1 MIEFNEN
8 IETPLYSFDAYSI
21 NPEGE
26 ITGVPEKHINRI
38 LDHPEYF
45 GYTRD
50 EVLSR
55 YEKYNEPI
63 GWEGRARDEIFI
75 ELFSKGW
82 IRVRKNKDISV
93 SIQTG
98 TYGKKEKAHIKKLAL
113 MMLENKV
120 NMQFSAVITTFKGG
134 EIRTSLS
141 DLAKIKA

>member
-1 MIEFNEN
+1 MIESNEN
-8 IETPLYSFDAYSI
+8 IETPMYAFDAYWI

-50 EVLSR
+50 EVLNR
-55 YEKYNEPI
+55 FTKFGEKL

-98 TYGKKEKAHIKKLAL
+98 SYGKKEKAHIKKLAL
-113 MMLENKV
+113 MMLENKD